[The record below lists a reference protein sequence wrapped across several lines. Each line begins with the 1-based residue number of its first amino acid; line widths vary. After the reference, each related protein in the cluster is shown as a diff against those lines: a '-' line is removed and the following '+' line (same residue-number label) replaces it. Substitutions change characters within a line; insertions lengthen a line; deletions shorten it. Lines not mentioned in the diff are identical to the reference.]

1 MPTRTIKL
9 TDQFDRFIDAEVKS
23 GRYCDA
29 SEVVR
34 ESLRLMQRCSK
45 EERAKLQWLRGA
57 VKDGLDQIERGEG
70 LEFDTVR
77 ELEQHIDRLSKEAA
91 EAPPHRKRA

>member
-29 SEVVR
+29 SE
-34 ESLRLMQRCSK
+34 K
-45 EERAKLQWLRGA
+45 KERAKLQWLRGA

-77 ELEQHIDRLSKEAA
+77 ELEQHIDRLSREAA
-91 EAPPHRKRA
+91 EVPPHRKRA